1 MNIGFLPF
9 MPDHLFYLL
18 FYHRTQSLRIDYLL
32 ASNTLIHTL
41 PSRNQACEV
50 SDLGIDHLLI
60 IRRLIAI
67 DEPFDHLIF
76 HHRRK
81 HLDR

>member
-1 MNIGFLPF
+1 
-9 MPDHLFYLL
+9 MPDRLFYLL

-41 PSRNQACEV
+41 SNRNQACKV
-50 SDLGIDHLLI
+50 SDLGIDHLLV
-60 IRRLIAI
+60 IRRLMVI
-67 DEPFDHLIF
+67 DEPLDHLIF

-81 HLDR
+81 HLGK